1 MSHASTQSA
10 TAGSETGGIIRPKV
24 FTYAL
29 GLWVLTVGLAITNAI
44 FRETVIAPAT
54 SELLAHQI
62 STITLIGLIAL
73 LSYAYFTR
81 WAFEHTRTELL
92 GVGVLWLGLTVAFEF
107 LFGHY
112 VMGNSWSG
120 LLQQYDLLAG
130 YVWIFVPL
138 TMLVA
143 PLVFGYSLRR

>member
-1 MSHASTQSA
+1 MK
-10 TAGSETGGIIRPKV
+10 SESRTGFRPKV

-29 GLWVLTVGLAITNAI
+29 AVWVMTVVVAIANAT
-44 FRETVIAPAT
+44 FREVVVAPST
-54 SELLAHQI
+54 SELTAHQV
-62 STITLIGLIAL
+62 STVTLIALLAL

-81 WAFEHTRTELL
+81 WAFEHTRRELL

-112 VMGNSWSG
+112 VAGNSWSA
-120 LLQQYDLLAG
+120 LLKNYDLLAG

-143 PLVFGYSLRR
+143 PLVFGYYLRR